1 MAVLLMYRFH
11 WNLLSNNN
19 KINNQIRYEMKIYF
33 KNVATILGLI
43 FVLNLNAQ
51 SLGGG
56 EAYPDLLTNKEAL
69 KSFQDLRFGMFIH
82 WGPVSLR
89 GTEIGWSRGRE
100 VAIEDYDQLYKE
112 FNPVLFNAAN
122 WVKTAKEA
130 GMKYIVL
137 TTKHHDGF
145 SLWDSKYTD
154 YDMGSTPYGK
164 GILKDLVEEC
174 KKQGIVF
181 GVYYS
186 IADWHHPDNPVV
198 YPADDYLFN
207 VERDFEDA
215 QTKAR
220 MERYIA
226 FMKDQ
231 LKELIEDYDPTFFW
245 FDGEWEWVWSHQM
258 GMDLYAYLRGL
269 KEDLLINNR
278 IDKGRQGMEGTMK
291 SAKYAGDFATPE
303 QQVGAFNMDTPWE
316 TCMTIATQWAWKA
329 NDKIKSKKEC
339 IQTLLQ
345 TVGGD
350 GNLLFNVG
358 PMADGRIEKR
368 QIDRLKEIGDW
379 LNVNGDAVYGTRGGP
394 YLPTDYMIS
403 TRKEN
408 KIFLHLLNPQKNKII
423 LPFPKDLKIGKAYFL
438 QDNQEV
444 EIDKNKTTITINL
457 PDNSPDEV
465 ASVIVLELNKSAMT
479 IPPIPRMNY

>member
-1 MAVLLMYRFH
+1 MK
-11 WNLLSNNN
+11 NLI
-19 KINNQIRYEMKIYF
+19 KI
-33 KNVATILGLI
+33 TILQLSL
-43 FVLNLNAQ
+43 FFACNATAQ
-51 SLGGG
+51 ALGGG
-56 EAYPDLLTNKEAL
+56 EAYPELLTNKEAL
-69 KSFQDLRFGMFIH
+69 KSFQDMRFGMFVH

-100 VAIEDYDQLYKE
+100 VPKDDYDQLYKE
-112 FNPVLFNAAN
+112 FNPVLFNAAD

-145 SLWDSKYTD
+145 SLWDSEYTD

-164 GILKDLVEEC
+164 GILKELAAEC
-174 KKQGIVF
+174 KRQGLVF
-181 GVYYS
+181 GAYYS
-186 IADWHHPDNPVV
+186 IADWHHVDNPIV
-198 YPADDYLFN
+198 YPSDDYQFH

-215 QTKAR
+215 QTKER
-220 MERYIA
+220 MERYIR
-226 FMKDQ
+226 FMKNQ
-231 LKELIEDYDPTFFW
+231 LKELITEFDPAFIW

-278 IDKGRQGMEGTMK
+278 VDKGRQGMEGTMK
-291 SAKYAGDFATPE
+291 SNLYAGDYATPE

-368 QIDRLKEIGDW
+368 QVDRLKEIGDW
-379 LNVNGDAVYGTRGGP
+379 LNINGEAVYGTRGGP
-394 YLPTDYMIS
+394 YLPTNYMVS
-403 TRKEN
+403 TRKGN
-408 KIFLHLLNPQKNKII
+408 KIYLHLFNAPKANLT
-423 LPFPKDLKIGKAYFL
+423 LPFPKDVKIKNAYFL
-438 QDNQEV
+438 QDGQV
-444 EIDKNKTTITINL
+444 VKIDRNKSSITINL
-457 PDNSPDEV
+457 PESLPDEV
-465 ASVIVLELNKSAMT
+465 ASVVVLELDKLAME
-479 IPPIPRMNY
+479 IDVWQRINY